1 MVTLF
6 LLFGLINLQYTQP
19 IIMIKNIT
27 TPKMI
32 PIIAPLLK
40 PSSSLAGGTGVTPYG
55 GIRILLENDDGL
67 AVNVCPP
74 IVIVKLF
81 PVTRFC
87 MA

>member
-1 MVTLF
+1 
-6 LLFGLINLQYTQP
+6 
-19 IIMIKNIT
+19 MIKNII
-27 TPKMI
+27 TPMMI
-32 PIIAPLLK
+32 PIIAPSLK
-40 PSSSLAGGTGVTPYG
+40 LSSSLTGGTGVIPYG
-55 GIRILLENDDGL
+55 GIRVLLENDDGL